1 MIFQTENETKT
12 WVYYKEVPWATEYG
26 NIFSTLHDKNW
37 QSSVNVT
44 IWPTFRSGDVIDD
57 VMGV

>member
-1 MIFQTENETKT
+1 MSREPQNMAIFL
-12 WVYYKEVPWATEYG
+12 
-26 NIFSTLHDKNW
+26 STLHDKNW

-57 VMGV
+57 VMSV